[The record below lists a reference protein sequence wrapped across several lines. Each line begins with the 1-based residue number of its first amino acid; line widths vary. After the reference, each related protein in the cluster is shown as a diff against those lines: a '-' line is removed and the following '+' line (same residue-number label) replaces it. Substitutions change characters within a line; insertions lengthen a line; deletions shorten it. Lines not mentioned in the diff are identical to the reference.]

1 MNLIVGLGNPG
12 KEYEKTRHN
21 GGFLAVEFLRKNGG
35 FSDWRLEEKLLAEVS
50 EGTLS
55 VLKGK
60 IGKEKIVLARPQTF
74 MNKSGVAVSALA
86 KFYKIKP
93 KNIIVIHD
101 DSDLFVGRT
110 KLVFN
115 KQSAGHKGVESIIKS
130 LKTDK
135 FYRLRAGI
143 RPAKSKKR
151 ADEFILAKFKPAEE
165 LILKKVFKKTAS
177 VIPLIVKGEIE
188 KAVNVCNTPL

>member
-1 MNLIVGLGNPG
+1 MFLIIGLGNPG

-21 GGFLAVEFLRKNGG
+21 AGFLAVEFLRKNLGD
-35 FSDWRLEEKLLAEVS
+35 FSDWRLEEKLSAEIS
-50 EGTLS
+50 E
-55 VLKGK
+55 GK
-60 IGKEKIVLARPQTF
+60 IGKEKIILARPQTF
-74 MNKSGVAVSALA
+74 MNKSGLAAAALA
-86 KFYKIKP
+86 KFYKVKP
-93 KNIIVIHD
+93 KNIAVIHD

-165 LILKKVFKKTAS
+165 LILKKVFKKTAA
-177 VIPLIVKGEIE
+177 VIPLITKGEIE
-188 KAVNVCNTPL
+188 KATNIVNSPL

>member
-1 MNLIVGLGNPG
+1 MHLIIGLGNPG

-21 GGFLAVEFLRKNGG
+21 AGFLAVEFSRKNNGLA
-35 FSDWRLEEKLLAEVS
+35 DWRFEEKLLAEIS
-50 EGTLS
+50 E
-55 VLKGK
+55 GK
-60 IGKEKIVLARPQTF
+60 IGKEKAVLARPQTF
-74 MNKSGVAVSALA
+74 MNKSGSAVSALA
-86 KFYKIKP
+86 KFYKVKP
-93 KNIIVIHD
+93 ANIIVIHD

-115 KQSAGHKGVESIIKS
+115 KQAAGHKGVESIIKA

-151 ADEFILAKFKPAEE
+151 AEEFILTKFKPAEE
-165 LILKKVFKKTAS
+165 LILKKVFKKTAA
-177 VIPLIVKGEIE
+177 VIPFIVKGEFE
-188 KAVNVCNTPL
+188 KAVNIANSPL

>member
-1 MNLIVGLGNPG
+1 MHLIIGLGNPG

-21 GGFLAVEFLRKNGG
+21 AGFLAVEFLRKNSGD
-35 FSDWRLEEKLLAEVS
+35 FSDWRPEEKSSAEIS
-50 EGTLS
+50 E
-55 VLKGK
+55 GK
-60 IGKEKIVLARPQTF
+60 IGKEKTILARPQTF

-93 KNIIVIHD
+93 ANIIVIHD

-151 ADEFILAKFKPAEE
+151 ADEFILSKFKPAEE
-165 LILKKVFKKTAS
+165 LILKKVFKKTDA

-188 KAVNVCNTPL
+188 KAVNIYNTPL